1 MSRVGNKPIAIP
13 AGVDVKQNGTVL
25 SVKGP
30 KGALTITILDGLQV
44 RMDQGVLTLAQDR
57 PEQDLGPQHGLY
69 RSLIANMIQG
79 VSKGYVK
86 EMEIQGVGFKASVQG
101 KKMLFSLGF
110 SKPVEMEIPPD
121 IDVKVN
127 ENVMLVI
134 SGPDKQQVGNMAA
147 GIKALYPAE
156 PYKGKGIRFKGE
168 HVRRK
173 VGKTVA

>member
-1 MSRVGNKPIAIP
+1 MSRVGNKPIPIP
-13 AGVDVKQNGTVL
+13 SGVEVKLNGAVL

-30 KGALTITILDGLQV
+30 KGALTLALADGFQV
-44 RMDQGVLTLAQDR
+44 RMDQGTLVLAQVR
-57 PEQDLGPQHGLY
+57 PEEDLGPQHGLY

-86 EMEIQGVGFKASVQG
+86 ELEIQGVGFKASVQG
-101 KKMLFSLGF
+101 KKLLFSLGF
-110 SKPVEMEIPPD
+110 SSPVEVEIPAT

>member
-13 AGVDVKQNGTVL
+13 SGVDVKLNGAVL

-30 KGALTITILDGLQV
+30 KGALTMTIADGFQV
-44 RMDQGVLTLAQDR
+44 RIDQGVLALAQVR
-57 PEQDLGPQHGLY
+57 PEQDLGSEHGLY

-86 EMEIQGVGFKASVQG
+86 ELEIQGVGFKASVQG
-101 KKMLFSLGF
+101 KKMVLSLGF
-110 SKPVEMEIPPD
+110 SKPVEVKIPDD
-121 IDVKVN
+121 IEVKVN
-127 ENVMLVI
+127 ENVMLII

-147 GIKALYPAE
+147 SIKALYPAE